1 MINFP
6 LKPQARKED
15 CLHCARPSLGR
26 PVSGTGHLVTSPDRV
41 GGYRKRRTGK
51 PTSPQV
57 LRALKKPSSPC
68 PCPKTL
74 QICYPRGRGRK
85 PMSSSDIWMPLTS
98 GFREPAR
105 AKPIIAPSGTA
116 EPSLDFGA
124 CVSGPWPYEAQW
136 VVPVRGLQKHALQ
149 VYGLSL

>member
-1 MINFP
+1 MHAPPWGGLCLGQAIWSP
-6 LKPQARKED
+6 PQIVWE
-15 CLHCARPSLGR
+15 
-26 PVSGTGHLVTSPDRV
+26 V
-41 GGYRKRRTGK
+41 TGK
-51 PTSPQV
+51 GGLESQPRPQV

-124 CVSGPWPYEAQW
+124 CVSRPWPYEAQW